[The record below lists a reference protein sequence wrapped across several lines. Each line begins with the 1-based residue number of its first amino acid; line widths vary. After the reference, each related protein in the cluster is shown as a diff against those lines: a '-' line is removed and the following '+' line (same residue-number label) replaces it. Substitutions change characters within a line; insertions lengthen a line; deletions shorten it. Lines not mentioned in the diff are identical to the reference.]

1 MVCEDLQLP
10 KRERLGAIL
19 GDAELGKSDSEMML
33 HKLRHG
39 RLQVGKQDTQVLL
52 GDNA

>member
-10 KRERLGAIL
+10 KRERLGAIS

-33 HKLRHG
+33 HKLRHDC
-39 RLQVGKQDTQVLL
+39 LQVDKQDTQALL
-52 GDNA
+52 RDNS